1 MVNRRLLRIKAMK
14 AIYAFKQT
22 ERSVYDLAIDTIA
35 EEFKPDLNS
44 MEPQN
49 LVKLEGLRKLAELEY
64 EEHFK
69 PETEPSDVEV
79 PIIAREAARKA
90 YKFYTDKI
98 SAEKNRLSKNV
109 VVEVE
114 DLYKKY
120 IQILLLIKH
129 LAEMAH
135 DDEET
140 RLLKNDLINF
150 GKLAKNGVVVALSEL
165 AELDINRIKHNA
177 DWKTDHL
184 LIVRQFYQDV
194 LRPDKTFKEYCLKS
208 TQVFADDVEIVAY
221 IYKNLVFRGEL
232 MKEFFEEKDI
242 NWTENS
248 SVIRSLILKT
258 IDVANPQSVA
268 LQKLAYNWEDDKK
281 FFIDLYKK
289 TMEGEALL
297 EVEILA
303 KITNWEADR
312 VALMDMII
320 MKLALTELTSFPSIP
335 IKVSI
340 NEYIDL
346 AKSYSTPQSG
356 KFVNGVLDFFAIEW
370 AASGRIKKSG
380 RGLIDNR

>member
-22 ERSVYDLAIDTIA
+22 ERSVYDLALDYVNDA
-35 EEFKPDLNS
+35 FKPDLNS
-44 MEPQN
+44 MVPQN
-49 LVKLEGLRKLAELEY
+49 LLKLEGLRKLAVLEF
-64 EEHFK
+64 EESFK
-69 PETEPSDVEV
+69 KNVEPTDVEI
-79 PIIAREAARKA
+79 PIEAREAARKA
-90 YKFYTDKI
+90 IHIYNEKVK
-98 SAEKNRLSKNV
+98 SEKNRLSKNV
-109 VVEVE
+109 VIEVE

-120 IQILLLIKH
+120 LQILILIRH
-129 LAEMAH
+129 LAEMGK
-135 DDEET
+135 DDEES
-140 RLLKNDLINF
+140 RLLKNDMINY
-150 GKLAKNGVVVALSEL
+150 GRLSTNGVVIALNEL
-165 AELDINRIKHNA
+165 AELDVQRIKHNA

-194 LRPDKTFKEYCLKS
+194 LRPDKTFKEYCIKA
-208 TQVFADDVEIVAY
+208 TQNFQDDVEIIAY
-221 IYKNLVFRGEL
+221 IYKVLVFRGAL

-258 IDVANPQSVA
+258 IDVENPQSVN

-289 TMEGEALL
+289 TMEMDQEY
-297 EVEILA
+297 EEEILA

-312 VALMDMII
+312 VALMDLII
-320 MKLALTELTSFPSIP
+320 MKLALTELVNFPSIP
-335 IKVSI
+335 VKVTI

-356 KFVNGVLDFFAIEW
+356 KFVNGVLDYFAIEW
-370 AASGRIKKSG
+370 SASGKIKKSG